1 MHAIPSRALAT
12 AGLALVLA
20 GTPVDDARAM
30 NADFLL
36 EVMMG
41 ASLLPTDD
49 WKADDVV
56 DLSKQFVWGVNFVT
70 EPFPGSPFL
79 IQSGFAGSSAE
90 EYVEGIILQTRFS
103 RLSWGLRTNVDRDS
117 FTPYLM
123 GGMTYVDA
131 ELEVRVD
138 EFDEELDDSGVGGF
152 VGGGVHTQ
160 IASGIFVGAEARF
173 DFVNVELDHVDVSA
187 GGTHL
192 SGYIGFGF

>member
-1 MHAIPSRALAT
+1 MHAHPGRALAV
-12 AGLALVLA
+12 AGLAIVLT
-20 GTPVDDARAM
+20 GSGVDDARAM

-36 EVMMG
+36 EITMG

-49 WKADDVV
+49 WKADDMV

-79 IQSGFAGSSAE
+79 IQTGFAGSSAE
-90 EYVEGIILQTRFS
+90 DDVDGVTLQTRFS
-103 RLSWGLRTNVDRDS
+103 RLSWGIRTNVDRES

-138 EFDEELDDSGVGGF
+138 DFDEELDDSGVGGF
-152 VGGGVHTQ
+152 FGAGVHTQ
-160 IASGIFVGAEARF
+160 IASGLFVGAEARF
-173 DFVNVELDHVDVSA
+173 DFVHVEMDAVDLSA